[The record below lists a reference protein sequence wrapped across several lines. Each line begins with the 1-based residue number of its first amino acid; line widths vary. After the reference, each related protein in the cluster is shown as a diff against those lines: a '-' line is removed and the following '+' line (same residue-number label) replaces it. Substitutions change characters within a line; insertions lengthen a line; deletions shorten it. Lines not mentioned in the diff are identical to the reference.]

1 MRLTPKGFRR
11 FKSSRLRDAL
21 LLSMIKKVTFVLNVR
36 YPTEK
41 AYGVTT
47 GLTAKAIE
55 DTGMYSVEVVTP
67 KLDINN
73 ETFVKTIEVEMPLR
87 AIYNYII
94 DKKNGLGPYVFNV
107 WKLFYP
113 IRLITVLRRENNLIW
128 LRDIYTALV
137 LSLLGYQT
145 VCEVH
150 RTPSIINRVMLS
162 VLKILPKTTVIV
174 ISKNLQE
181 KLKISTKNSVVAP
194 MAVYQSEILGKKVKI
209 LSSEVTIGYI
219 GSLHSSG
226 IILSL
231 QSIIEAALIF
241 KSYNPNI
248 IFRLVGISKTDFM
261 NIDFPSNIEFVGRLP
276 RSKALKAID
285 DFDIGLVIY
294 PDNKYF
300 EDSFPIKIV
309 EYAAR
314 CVPIIAS
321 NTTAHRN
328 ILGENK
334 ALFFD
339 LSLADSLAKC
349 IVQLLNDSTKRE
361 SIILNSSYWVEQLT
375 YQKRIEKVLR
385 SAKF

>member
-1 MRLTPKGFRR
+1 
-11 FKSSRLRDAL
+11 
-21 LLSMIKKVTFVLNVR
+21 MIKKVTFVLNMR

-67 KLDINN
+67 KQDRNN
-73 ETFVKTIEVEMPLR
+73 ESFVKTVEVAMPFR

-94 DKKNGLGPYVFNV
+94 NKKNGIRPYEFNI
-107 WKLFYP
+107 WKLFYS
-113 IRLITVLRRENNLIW
+113 IRLITILQRKNNLIW
-128 LRDIYTALV
+128 LRDIYTALI

-150 RTPSIINRVMLS
+150 RTPSIMNRIMLS

-194 MAVYQSEILGKKVKI
+194 MSVYQSEILGKKQKI
-209 LSSEVTIGYI
+209 LSSEVIIGYI
-219 GSLHSSG
+219 GSPHSSG
-226 IILSL
+226 INLSL

-241 KSYNPNI
+241 KSSKPNI
-248 IFRLVGISKTDFM
+248 CFRLVGMNKTDFRG
-261 NIDFPSNIEFVGRLP
+261 IDFPSNIEFVGRLP
-276 RSKALKAID
+276 RSKSLKAID

-294 PDNKYF
+294 PDDKYF

-339 LSLADSLAKC
+339 LSSPESLAKC
-349 IVQLLNDSTKRE
+349 IVRLLNDSTTRN
-361 SIILNSSYWVEQLT
+361 SIILHSSYWVKQLT
-375 YQKRIEKVLR
+375 YQKRVEKVLLQ
-385 SAKF
+385 AKF

>member
-1 MRLTPKGFRR
+1 MT
-11 FKSSRLRDAL
+11 
-21 LLSMIKKVTFVLNVR
+21 KKVTFVLNVR

-47 GLTAKAIE
+47 GLTAKAIAE
-55 DTGMYSVEVVTP
+55 TGMYSVEVITP
-67 KLDINN
+67 KLDRNH
-73 ETFVKTIEVEMPLR
+73 ESFVNTIEVGMPLPI
-87 AIYNYII
+87 IYNYII
-94 DKKNGLGPYVFNV
+94 EKKNTLGPYVFNI

-113 IRLITVLRRENNLIW
+113 IRLITVLKHKDNLIW

-162 VLKILPKTTVIV
+162 ALKILPKTTVIL

-181 KLKISTKNSVVAP
+181 KLKISIKNSVVAP
-194 MAVYQSEILGKKVKI
+194 MAVYQSEILGNKEKKLNSK
-209 LSSEVTIGYI
+209 VTIGYI
-219 GSLHSSG
+219 GSPHSSG
-226 IILSL
+226 IALSL

-241 KSYNPNI
+241 ESSNPNI
-248 IFRLVGISKTDFM
+248 IFRLVGISKTDFL
-261 NIDFPSNIEFVGRLP
+261 NIEFPSNIEFVGRLP
-276 RSKALKAID
+276 RSKSLKAID

-314 CVPIIAS
+314 CVPIVAS

-339 LSLADSLAKC
+339 LSSDDSLAKC
-349 IVQLLNDSTKRE
+349 IIQLLNDSTKRE
-361 SIILNSSYWVEQLT
+361 SIILNSSYWVKQLT
-375 YQKRIEKVLR
+375 YQKRIERVLLK
-385 SAKF
+385 AKF